1 MSARTASKPKQVRAV
16 RVGLKLDQLAP
27 NGTNLGL
34 SKMSFSTFKK
44 VSDCP
49 IWVQSAQNWV

>member
-44 VSDCP
+44 SQIVP
-49 IWVQSAQNWV
+49 FGVILP